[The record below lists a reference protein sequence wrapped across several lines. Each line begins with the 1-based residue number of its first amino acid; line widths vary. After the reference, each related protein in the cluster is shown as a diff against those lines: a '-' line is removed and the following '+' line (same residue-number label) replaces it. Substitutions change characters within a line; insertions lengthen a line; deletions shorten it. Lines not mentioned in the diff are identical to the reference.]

1 MERIERIKPQEA
13 KRALTTVINRVSLRH
28 KPIIFVSRGKDLA
41 ALISMEQFR
50 LLEKTLEAL
59 EDRIDLEAAEQ
70 ALDDPENQR
79 RIPWEDLKRELTLLD

>member
-1 MERIERIKPQEA
+1 MRRIERIKPQEA

-28 KPIIFVSRGKDLA
+28 TPIIFESRGKDLA

-50 LLEKTLEAL
+50 VLEKTLEAL
-59 EDRIDLEAAEQ
+59 EDRIDLEEAER

-79 RIPWEDLKRELTLLD
+79 RIPWEDLKRELALLD